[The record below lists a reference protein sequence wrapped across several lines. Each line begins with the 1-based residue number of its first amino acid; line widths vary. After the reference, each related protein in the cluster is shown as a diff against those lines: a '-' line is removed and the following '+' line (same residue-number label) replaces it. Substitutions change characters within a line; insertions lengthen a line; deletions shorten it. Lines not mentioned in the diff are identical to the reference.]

1 MNRFTSTL
9 TKFASLILVLIAVLG
24 FSQNQNSLL
33 WKVSGNGL
41 KNPSYVF
48 GTYHML
54 CSKDFQIKDKVKN
67 ALNSSEQFMMEV
79 NFSDPETMTV
89 MQSAMMAK
97 QKLSDLLSAKEV
109 EVMKANISKFGYRF
123 EDVEGMSPMVI
134 NSLLMV
140 KYFDCAPTEL
150 KMIDVELMNLAAS
163 GDKIIGG
170 LETAKEQMETLGK
183 FLTPSDLV
191 KTVSKFEEGK
201 EIMVKL
207 KKAYLDE
214 DLATLD
220 VLMKDRKEMTQEQ
233 EDLLLNNRNKNW
245 VKMMPELMTDNSTF
259 FAVGAGHLLGKEGV
273 ITLLQK
279 QGYTVTPVN

>member
-9 TKFASLILVLIAVLG
+9 TKFASLVLVLIAVLG

-54 CSKDFQIKDKVKN
+54 CSKDFRIKDKVKN

-79 NFSDPETMTV
+79 NFSDPETMIV

-97 QKLSDLLSAKEV
+97 QKLSDVLSPKEV

-150 KMIDVELMNLAAS
+150 KMIDLELMNLAAS

-201 EIMVKL
+201 EMMVKL

-214 DLATLD
+214 DLASLD

>member
-9 TKFASLILVLIAVLG
+9 TKFASLVLVLIAVLG

-97 QKLSDLLSAKEV
+97 QKLSDVLSPKEV

-201 EIMVKL
+201 EMMVKL

>member
-1 MNRFTSTL
+1 MNRFTSTF
-9 TKFASLILVLIAVLG
+9 TKFASLVLVLIAVLG

-67 ALNSSEQFMMEV
+67 ALNSSGQFMMEV

-97 QKLSDLLSAKEV
+97 QKLSDVLSPKEV

-191 KTVSKFEEGK
+191 KTISKFEEGK
-201 EIMVKL
+201 EMMVKL

-220 VLMKDRKEMTQEQ
+220 LLMKDRKEMTQEQ

-273 ITLLQK
+273 IMLLQK

>member
-1 MNRFTSTL
+1 MTRFTSTL
-9 TKFASLILVLIAVLG
+9 TKLASLVLVLITVLG

-54 CSKDFQIKDKVKN
+54 CSKDFQIKDKVKT

-79 NFSDPETMTV
+79 NFSDPETMAV
-89 MQSAMMAK
+89 MQSSMMAK
-97 QKLSDLLSAKEV
+97 QKLSDVLSPKEV

-123 EDVEGMSPMVI
+123 EDIENMSPMVI

-191 KTVSKFEEGK
+191 KSVTKFEEGK
-201 EIMVKL
+201 GMMSNL

-214 DLATLD
+214 NLAALD
-220 VLMKDRKEMTQEQ
+220 QLIKDRKEMTQEQ
-233 EDLLLNNRNKNW
+233 EELLLNNRNKNW
-245 VKMMPELMTDNSTF
+245 VKMMPQLMTDNSTF

-279 QGYTVTPVN
+279 QGYTIAPVN

>member
-1 MNRFTSTL
+1 MSK
-9 TKFASLILVLIAVLG
+9 TK
-24 FSQNQNSLL
+24 
-33 WKVSGNGL
+33 
-41 KNPSYVF
+41 
-48 GTYHML
+48 
-54 CSKDFQIKDKVKN
+54 
-67 ALNSSEQFMMEV
+67 
-79 NFSDPETMTV
+79 
-89 MQSAMMAK
+89 
-97 QKLSDLLSAKEV
+97 
-109 EVMKANISKFGYRF
+109 
-123 EDVEGMSPMVI
+123 
-134 NSLLMV
+134 
-140 KYFDCAPTEL
+140 
-150 KMIDVELMNLAAS
+150 
-163 GDKIIGG
+163 
-170 LETAKEQMETLGK
+170 TAKEQMETLGK

-201 EIMVKL
+201 EMMVKL

-214 DLATLD
+214 DLASLD

>member
-9 TKFASLILVLIAVLG
+9 TKFASLVLVLIAVLG

-97 QKLSDLLSAKEV
+97 QKLSDVLSPKEV

-150 KMIDVELMNLAAS
+150 KMIDLELMNLAAS

-170 LETAKEQMETLGK
+170 LESAKEQMEILGK

-201 EIMVKL
+201 EMMVKL

-245 VKMMPELMTDNSTF
+245 AKMMPELMTDNSTF

-273 ITLLQK
+273 IMLLQK